1 MPQVGLY
8 RRSVI
13 KKVMPSARLQANA
26 TASHFGASE
35 AVGLMEGGRAMQNAG
50 NSMMRDSIHEK
61 RVAEQ
66 EKKQEEREAKAAAK
80 EAAYQAEKAQNI
92 RAEAMGRNASNEF
105 QKELRDLE
113 RELYKKQGKDAV
125 GIYEVG
131 SAQIESIRKKYTEGL
146 SDKELKNFSYYS
158 DRRYNSSLDNL
169 SKFDMT
175 AQKGFELQTLE
186 ESITGTTN
194 DLISSRYDAENAE
207 KALDQVSKDAYEIGI
222 KQGMSEP
229 EIKNFMQVKLQG
241 AHLQTVDAMMND
253 GKFDEASAYLE
264 QHEGELTP
272 GVLAAKNKEIYEK
285 GVRAKAPQ
293 LVKDVIAK
301 YPESEAEQ
309 LTALNDIEDEKLR
322 ELTRRELIVQRGILE
337 AKKQQEEQYMYEK
350 LLPEVLKNSDGV
362 IPLTIDGKPV
372 PVKMQDKARKD
383 RDKLL
388 SNTKGNRVYYYEVK
402 DLMSTGSVEAS
413 KLEIN
418 PGNLTQEQYFELRDM
433 QSKVRGSVNGGSSGK
448 SSTNWMSPSKQ
459 VDVAIDAAFGDDADD
474 KQRARITEACILR
487 FENENAATIKDR
499 KAIIDEVILDYTP
512 GEEDEGFI
520 NENMTYGEAKKKGYK
535 DVFDPDKPDGLL
547 EGSIWSNDVEAW
559 VRPDKSKYGV
569 TLQDGYGRDVTPNNL
584 EEGTKWN
591 SSINRFI
598 RKADRLYISDKAG
611 QPLFNVSLNAKYNAD
626 LSHYG
631 IDGGGFVDIVNYNNG
646 IFNEEKEVAYSL
658 KDGKVYEIS
667 R

>member
-1 MPQVGLY
+1 MPQVGIY

-26 TASHFGASE
+26 NASHFGASE

-50 NSMMRDSIHEK
+50 SSMMQDSIRQK
-61 RVAEQ
+61 RIAEQ
-66 EKKQEEREAKAAAK
+66 ERKQEEREAKAAAK

-125 GIYEVG
+125 GIYEAG
-131 SAQIESIRKKYTEGL
+131 SAQIESIRNKYTEGL

-169 SKFDMT
+169 SKFDMS
-175 AQKGFELQTLE
+175 AQKGFEIQTLE

-194 DLISSRYDAENAE
+194 DLISSRYDAVNAE
-207 KALDQVSKDAYEIGI
+207 KALDQISKDAYEIGI

-229 EIKNFMQVKLQG
+229 EIKNFMQGKLQG
-241 AHLQTVDAMMND
+241 AHLQAVDAMMND
-253 GKFDEASAYLE
+253 GKFDEANAYLE
-264 QHEGELTP
+264 QHQGEFAP
-272 GVLAAKNKEIYEK
+272 GVLAAKNNEIYEK

-293 LVKDVIAK
+293 LVKELLEK
-301 YPESEAEQ
+301 YPEDTSSQYA
-309 LTALNDIEDEKLR
+309 ALDKIDDAKLR
-322 ELTRRELIVQRGILE
+322 ELMRKEMGVQTEIQQTR
-337 AKKQQEEQYMYEK
+337 KKQAEQDMYEK
-350 LLPEVLKNSDGV
+350 LLPEVLKNPDGV
-362 IPLTIDGKPV
+362 IPLSIDGKPV
-372 PVKMQDKARKD
+372 SVEMQDKARKD

-433 QSKVRGSVNGGSSGK
+433 QSKVRGSVNGGGSGT

-474 KQRARITEACILR
+474 KQRARITEACIIR

-512 GEEDEGFI
+512 GEEGEGFI
-520 NENMTYGEAKKKGYK
+520 NENMTYGEAKKQGYK
-535 DVFDPDKPDGLL
+535 NAFEPDEPDGLL
-547 EGSIWSNDVEAW
+547 DGSRWSSDVDAW
-559 VRPDKSKYGV
+559 IRPDKSKYGV
-569 TLQDGYGRDVTPNNL
+569 TLQDGYGRDITPNNL

-598 RKADRLYISDKAG
+598 KKDDRFNIYDKSG
-611 QPLFNVSLNAKYNAD
+611 RLILDMPLNAKYNRQRKMFIAKER
-626 LSHYG
+626 
-631 IDGGGFVDIVNYNNG
+631 YNDNG
-646 IFNEEKEVAYSL
+646 YEEEKVMLYTL
-658 KDGKVYEIS
+658 DGNSYEQ
-667 R
+667 RRQQ